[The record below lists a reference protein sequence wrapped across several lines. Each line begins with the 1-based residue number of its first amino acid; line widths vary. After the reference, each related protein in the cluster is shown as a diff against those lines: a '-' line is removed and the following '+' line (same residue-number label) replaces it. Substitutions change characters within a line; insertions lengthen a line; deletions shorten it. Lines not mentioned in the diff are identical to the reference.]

1 MATVACPSERCPCA
15 SCAGDRA
22 RSEARSQGLPDV
34 IEDPAFYRRWALL
47 LRNSTRS
54 AARRRAS

>member
-1 MATVACPSERCPCA
+1 MAAVACPSERCPCT

-22 RSEARSQGLPDV
+22 RAEARAQGLPERID
-34 IEDPAFYRRWALL
+34 DPGFYRRWALL
-47 LRNSTRS
+47 IRNSTRT